1 MLGQVTA
8 PTRGPRHLRTVPVAA
23 LAVVALLGLSG
34 CVRMDMDLT
43 LSEDDTASGTVVVAF
58 SDRLAEA
65 MGTEPQELWQQG
77 SDALAGEL
85 PEGATEQPY
94 AEDGYTGGTYT
105 FTEQPI
111 GEIGGLGGEELS
123 ITREGDEYVVTGTMD
138 LTDDTGELESAPP
151 ELVDEFD
158 VRVAVTFPGEV
169 VETDGEVLGTNTVEW
184 RPPVGERTE
193 MRARGSAVTNGMADA
208 SGGGA
213 TDGDDAASPGFP
225 WWVVGA
231 LGGVLLLAVVVVL
244 ALRARRGGPGGP
256 SGGGGDGP
264 VLPTGPPPGP
274 RHDERPLP
282 PLPPDRPWT
291 GTGGV
296 G

>member
-8 PTRGPRHLRTVPVAA
+8 PTRGARHPRSWPSAA
-23 LAVVALLGLSG
+23 LAVVALLVLSG

-65 MGTEPQELWQQG
+65 MEVEPRELWEQG
-77 SDALAGEL
+77 SGELAGEL
-85 PEGATEQPY
+85 PEGATEEPY
-94 AEDGYTGGTYT
+94 AEDGYTGGRYT
-105 FTEQPI
+105 FDGQPI

-138 LTDDTGELESAPP
+138 LTDDTGELESAPQ

-184 RPPVGERTE
+184 RPAVGERTE
-193 MRARGSAVTNGMADA
+193 MRARGSAVSNGMAGTA
-208 SGGGA
+208 G
-213 TDGDDAASPGFP
+213 TDGDDGPAFP

-231 LGGVLLLAVVVVL
+231 LAGVLLLAVVVVL
-244 ALRARRGGPGGP
+244 VLRARRGRSGGP
-256 SGGGGDGP
+256 PGGGGRDRP